1 MGKIKGGLTGAAQI
15 DPNVKAQ
22 QSDAGIPRR
31 HEARY
36 GTRERRTGKG
46 SVVRQTGRQ
55 WLCIVRLWAMMLG
68 LVVATMASTG
78 AAQQMGAIARITGPA
93 ELHREGVALVLE
105 LPLTQP
111 VPHRVRLLDDPMR
124 AVLDFRR
131 IDWTGLDTA
140 ALALPSALA
149 AIRLGQADG
158 GWSRM
163 VLELSQ
169 PMDFAT
175 VAMRTDPASG
185 AARLA
190 LRLVPVSAEVF
201 ASRLQPGTGDAPYH
215 AAAPPPRLGMRPT
228 VVVLDPGHGGI
239 DPGAERGGLRESDLM
254 LTFARELAEVL
265 RRSGA
270 FEVVMTREED
280 VFVSL
285 EARIRIARQAGADV
299 FLSLHADA
307 LADGGA
313 SGATLYTLA
322 DEASDAAAAALAER
336 HDRADLLGG
345 GVDLS
350 GADDVVAGVLMD
362 IARTET
368 RPVTDR
374 LSAALLDAIMAEGL
388 ATHRRPRQEAAFS
401 VLKAP
406 DIPSILMEVG
416 FMSSPRDLANLQDPD
431 WRARMAQAL
440 MNGLNAWVDEEAQ
453 RAVLR
458 RH

>member
-1 MGKIKGGLTGAAQI
+1 VTQ
-15 DPNVKAQ
+15 
-22 QSDAGIPRR
+22 
-31 HEARY
+31 
-36 GTRERRTGKG
+36 TGK
-46 SVVRQTGRQ
+46 RQRRVAGAGPTCHAFLIGLLLI
-55 WLCIVRLWAMMLG
+55 WLS
-68 LVVATMASTG
+68 AS
-78 AAQQMGAIARITGPA
+78 ASAQTLGAIARITGPA
-93 ELHREGVALVLE
+93 DLRMDGDALVME

-111 VPHRVRLLDDPMR
+111 VPHRVRLLDAPMR
-124 AVLDFRR
+124 AVIDFRR
-131 IDWTGLDTA
+131 IDWTGLDASTLPLPAPLA
-140 ALALPSALA
+140 AL
-149 AIRLGQADG
+149 RLGQAGG

-163 VLELSQ
+163 VLELAQ
-169 PMDFAT
+169 PMDLAI

-185 AARLA
+185 AARLT
-190 LRLVPVSAEVF
+190 LRLVPVSAEAF
-201 ASRLQPGTGDAPYH
+201 ATRRLAQTESTPDPQ
-215 AAAPPPRLGMRPT
+215 AAPATRPPLGMRPA

-254 LTFARELAEVL
+254 LTFARELAETL

-270 FEVVMTREED
+270 FEVVLTREDD
-280 VFVSL
+280 VFISL
-285 EARIRIARQAGADV
+285 EARIRTARLAGADL

-313 SGATLYTLA
+313 AGATLYTLA
-322 DEASDAAAAALAER
+322 EEASEAAAAALAER

-374 LSAALLDAIMAEGL
+374 LADALLAAITAEGL

-406 DIPSILMEVG
+406 DIPSILLEVG
-416 FMSSPRDLANLQDPD
+416 FMSNPRDLANLQDPG

-440 MNGLNAWVDEEAQ
+440 LSGLLAWVDDEAQ
-453 RAVLR
+453 RAALR
-458 RH
+458 RR

>member
-1 MGKIKGGLTGAAQI
+1 MGQTDRTRRAGAGLW
-15 DPNVKAQ
+15 
-22 QSDAGIPRR
+22 AGIATALMVRALR
-31 HEARY
+31 VLALVLACLG
-36 GTRERRTGKG
+36 GT
-46 SVVRQTGRQ
+46 
-55 WLCIVRLWAMMLG
+55 
-68 LVVATMASTG
+68 AS
-78 AAQQMGAIARITGPA
+78 AQEMGAVARITGPA
-93 ELHREGVALVLE
+93 ELRADGSAFVLE

-111 VPHRVRLLDDPMR
+111 VPHRAYLLDDPMR
-124 AVLDFRR
+124 AVIDFRR
-131 IDWTGLDTA
+131 VDWTGLDTTALDLPPPLA
-140 ALALPSALA
+140 AL
-149 AIRLGQADG
+149 RLGQTDG

-163 VLELSQ
+163 VLELHG
-169 PMDFAT
+169 PMDFASIGLN
-175 VAMRTDPASG
+175 TDPASG

-190 LRLVPVSAEVF
+190 LRLVPVSADVF
-201 ASRLQPGTGDAPYH
+201 AGRLH
-215 AAAPPPRLGMRPT
+215 AQGARGAARAATAPPLPLGIRPT

-254 LTFARELAEVL
+254 LTFARELAETL

-270 FEVVMTREED
+270 FEVVMTREAD
-280 VFVSL
+280 DFVSL
-285 EARIRIARQAGADV
+285 EARIRVARQAGADV

-313 SGATLYTLA
+313 SGATFYTLA
-322 DEASDAAAAALAER
+322 DEASEAAAAALAER

-350 GADDVVAGVLMD
+350 EADDVVAGVLMD

-374 LSAALLDAIMAEGL
+374 LTLVLLDAVRAAGL
-388 ATHRRPRQEAAFS
+388 DTHSRPLQEAAFS

-406 DIPSILMEVG
+406 DIPSVLLEVG
-416 FMSSPRDLANLQDPD
+416 FMSSPRDLTNMQDAA

-440 MNGLNAWVDEEAQ
+440 LEGLVAWVDEEAQ

-458 RH
+458 RR

>member
-1 MGKIKGGLTGAAQI
+1 M
-15 DPNVKAQ
+15 
-22 QSDAGIPRR
+22 
-31 HEARY
+31 
-36 GTRERRTGKG
+36 
-46 SVVRQTGRQ
+46 VRQTGRQ
-55 WLCIVRLWAMMLG
+55 QPKIARLWAMLAG
-68 LVVATMASTG
+68 LVLAVMASTG
-78 AAQQMGAIARITGPA
+78 TAQEMGAIARITGPA
-93 ELHREGVALVLE
+93 ELRHEGPALVLE

-111 VPHRVRLLDDPMR
+111 VPHRVHLLGEPMR
-124 AVLDFRR
+124 AVVDFRR
-131 IDWTGLDTA
+131 IDWTGLDIA
-140 ALALPSALA
+140 ALALPAPLA

-163 VLELSQ
+163 VLELAQ

-185 AARLA
+185 AARLV
-190 LRLVPVSAEVF
+190 LRLVPVSAEAF
-201 ASRLQPGTGDAPYH
+201 AGRQQARAGEAPYH
-215 AAAPPPRLGMRPT
+215 APAPPPPLGMRPT

-239 DPGAERGGLRESDLM
+239 DPGALAGGLREADMM
-254 LTFARELAEVL
+254 LTFARELAEAL

-270 FEVVMTREED
+270 FDVVMTRDED

-285 EARIRIARQAGADV
+285 EARIRVARQAGADV

-322 DEASDAAAAALAER
+322 DEASDAAASALAER

-374 LSAALLDAIMAEGL
+374 LTATLLDAIQAEGL
-388 ATHRRPRQEAAFS
+388 ATHRRPQQEAAFS

-406 DIPSILMEVG
+406 DIPSILLEVG
-416 FMSSPRDLANLQDPD
+416 FMSSPRDLANLQDAD
-431 WRARMAQAL
+431 WRARMIGAL
-440 MNGLNAWVDEEAQ
+440 MNGLLTWVDEEAQ

-458 RH
+458 RR

>member
-1 MGKIKGGLTGAAQI
+1 MV
-15 DPNVKAQ
+15 P
-22 QSDAGIPRR
+22 GIPRPC
-31 HEARY
+31 EARY
-36 GTRERRTGKG
+36 GERSEYDANKG
-46 SVVRQTGRQ
+46 RAVKQSGRQ
-55 WLCIVRLWAMMLG
+55 QSTITRLWGMVAGVMLAFLAG
-68 LVVATMASTG
+68 VAT
-78 AAQQMGAIARITGPA
+78 AQDMGAIARITGPA
-93 ELHREGVALVLE
+93 ELRREGGALVVE

-111 VPHRVRLLDDPMR
+111 VPHRVQLVDAPMR
-124 AVLDFRR
+124 AMVDFRR

-140 ALALPSALA
+140 ALSLPAPLT

-163 VLELSQ
+163 VLELAQ

-185 AARLA
+185 AARLV
-190 LRLVPVSAEVF
+190 LRLVPVSAEAY
-201 ASRLQPGTGDAPYH
+201 ASRVQPPAGDAPYH
-215 AAAPPPRLGMRPT
+215 APSPPPPLGMRPS
-228 VVVLDPGHGGI
+228 VVVLDPGHGGV
-239 DPGAERGGLRESDLM
+239 DPGAVNGSLRESDLM
-254 LTFARELAEVL
+254 LTFARELADTL

-270 FEVVMTREED
+270 FEVVMTREAD

-285 EARIRIARQAGADV
+285 EGRIRVARQAGADV

-322 DEASDAAAAALAER
+322 NQASDAAAAALAER

-374 LSAALLDAIMAEGL
+374 LTTALLDAIVAEGL
-388 ATHRRPRQEAAFS
+388 ATHRRARQEGAFS

-406 DIPSILMEVG
+406 DIPSVLLEVG
-416 FMSSPRDLANLQDPD
+416 FMSSAHDLANLQDPA
-431 WRARMAQAL
+431 WRARMAEAL
-440 MNGLNAWVDEEAQ
+440 MNGLLAWVEEEAQ
-453 RAVLR
+453 RAALR
-458 RH
+458 RR

>member
-1 MGKIKGGLTGAAQI
+1 M
-15 DPNVKAQ
+15 
-22 QSDAGIPRR
+22 
-31 HEARY
+31 
-36 GTRERRTGKG
+36 
-46 SVVRQTGRQ
+46 TGRQ
-55 WLCIVRLWAMMLG
+55 RHNVVRRSGRQQLTFARLWVIALAMVTG
-68 LVVATMASTG
+68 VALSALPGVSG
-78 AAQQMGAIARITGPA
+78 AQEMGAIARITGPA
-93 ELHREGVALVLE
+93 ELRSDGAALVLE

-124 AVLDFRR
+124 AVIDFRQ
-131 IDWTGLDTA
+131 IDWTGLDTGALPLPAPLA
-140 ALALPSALA
+140 AL
-149 AIRLGQADG
+149 RLGQADG

-163 VLELSQ
+163 VLELAQ

-185 AARLA
+185 AARLM
-190 LRLVPVSAEVF
+190 LRLVPVSAEAF
-201 ASRLQPGTGDAPYH
+201 AARLQARAGSTQVPSYARAPSPPLGT
-215 AAAPPPRLGMRPT
+215 RPT
-228 VVVLDPGHGGI
+228 VVVLDPGHGGV

-254 LTFARELAEVL
+254 LTFARELAETL

-270 FEVVMTREED
+270 FEVVMTREAD
-280 VFVSL
+280 DFVSL

-350 GADDVVAGVLMD
+350 EADDVVASVLMD

-374 LSAALLDAIMAEGL
+374 LTVALLEAITSEGL
-388 ATHRRPRQEAAFS
+388 ATHRRPLQEAAFS

-406 DIPSILMEVG
+406 DIPSVLLEVG

-440 MNGLNAWVDEEAQ
+440 MNGLLAWVDDEAQ
-453 RAVLR
+453 RRSLR
-458 RH
+458 R